1 MTHASADRP
10 IAARPI
16 VAQPI
21 SARPDVARPIH
32 VLFLLT
38 SAGVGG
44 AEMQTISLLNRLD
57 PARFKLSL
65 AYLQEEHDL
74 LDKIDRTRVNGAV
87 FCCHVA
93 RNMDW
98 QAARRLADY
107 VRAEAVDI
115 VVCANFYPL
124 LYGWA
129 ARVLARRPVHIV
141 EVCHSIWSHLGSLK
155 AKLQM
160 LLYGPLLRMT
170 RMLVYVCENQR
181 RHWRVRMLG
190 AREDVVI
197 HNGIDTTHF
206 SNGYSQDQVGAFRA
220 KYGLGASDYV
230 VGLCAYM
237 RPEKAH
243 GDLLAAA
250 MAARAHGVEL
260 KCLLIGDGPER
271 GAIEEKIARLG
282 LELQVSITGLIGD
295 VRLALASCD
304 VLVFTSHS
312 ETFSI
317 AALESMAM
325 GKPVVMTD
333 VGGASEQVVP
343 GENGYLFRRG
353 DTAALAGHLAQ
364 LADPARRRQM
374 GQRACST
381 VSEKFSLGVM
391 VSAYERM
398 FLGLMRPR
406 IKVADGAHG

>member
-1 MTHASADRP
+1 MTPASPERP
-10 IAARPI
+10 IH
-16 VAQPI
+16 V
-21 SARPDVARPIH
+21 PIH

-57 PARFKLSL
+57 PARFRLSL

-74 LDKIDRTRVNGAV
+74 LDKIDHERVGGAV

-93 RNMDW
+93 GNMDW
-98 QAARRLADY
+98 QAARRLGAY
-107 VRAEAVDI
+107 VRDEAVDI

-129 ARVLARRPVHIV
+129 ARLIARRPVHIV
-141 EVCHSIWSHLGSLK
+141 EVCHSIWSHLRSAK

-170 RMLVYVCENQR
+170 RVLVYVCENQR
-181 RHWRVRMLG
+181 RHWRARLVG
-190 AREDVVI
+190 GREDVVI
-197 HNGIDTTHF
+197 HNGIDTSHF
-206 SNGYSQDQVGAFRA
+206 SNGYTDDQVSALRQR
-220 KYGLGASDYV
+220 YGLAPSDYV

-243 GDLLAAA
+243 GDLLEAAL
-250 MAARAHGVEL
+250 AARARGVDL

-271 GAIEEKIARLG
+271 RAIEAKIARL
-282 LELQVSITGLIGD
+282 ELGRHVAITGLVGD
-295 VRLALASCD
+295 VRLALAACD
-304 VLVFTSHS
+304 AIVFTSHS

-317 AALESMAM
+317 AALEAMAM

-343 GENGYLFRRG
+343 GENGYLYRRG
-353 DTAALAGHLAQ
+353 DIAALAGHLAR
-364 LADPARRRQM
+364 LADPAERRRM

-381 VSEKFSLGVM
+381 VSEKFTLGIM
-391 VSAYERM
+391 VRAYERL
-398 FLGLMRPR
+398 FLGLMRRPA
-406 IKVADGAHG
+406 ADGAHG

>member
-1 MTHASADRP
+1 MTLANDGP
-10 IAARPI
+10 NAARPN
-16 VAQPI
+16 A
-21 SARPDVARPIH
+21 ARPDAARPIH

-57 PARFKLSL
+57 PVRFRLSL
-65 AYLQEEHDL
+65 AYLQEEHEL
-74 LDKIDRTRVNGAV
+74 LDKIDRTRLNGAV

-98 QAARRLADY
+98 QAARRLAAFVQD
-107 VRAEAVDI
+107 EAVDI
-115 VVCANFYPL
+115 IVCANFYPL

-129 ARVLARRPVHIV
+129 ARWLARRPLHIV

-181 RHWRVRMLG
+181 QHWRVRMLA

-206 SNGYSQDQVGAFRA
+206 SNSYSPEQVAAFRA
-220 KYGLGASDYV
+220 RYELSAGDYV

-243 GDLLAAA
+243 GDLLEAVL
-250 MAARAHGVEL
+250 AARTRGVEV

-271 GAIEEKIARLG
+271 KAIETRIGRMKLG
-282 LELQVSITGLIGD
+282 GDVAITGLIGD
-295 VRLALASCD
+295 VRLALAACD
-304 VLVFTSHS
+304 VMVFTSHS

-317 AALESMAM
+317 AALEAMAM

-333 VGGASEQVVP
+333 VGGASEQVIP
-343 GENGYLFRRG
+343 GENGYLFRKG
-353 DTAALAGHLAQ
+353 DTAALAGHLAL
-364 LADPARRRQM
+364 LADAGRRQQM
-374 GQRACST
+374 GQRARNS

-391 VSAYERM
+391 VAAYERM
-398 FLGLMRPR
+398 LLGLMRRPSP
-406 IKVADGAHG
+406 AAGGTHG

>member
-1 MTHASADRP
+1 MTPASADRP
-10 IAARPI
+10 IAARPN
-16 VAQPI
+16 V
-21 SARPDVARPIH
+21 ARPDVARPIH

-65 AYLQEEHDL
+65 AYLQEEHEL
-74 LDKIDRTRVNGAV
+74 LDKIDRQRVNGAV

-107 VRAEAVDI
+107 VRDEAVDI

-129 ARVLARRPVHIV
+129 ARLLARRRVHIV

-197 HNGIDTTHF
+197 HNGIDTNHF

-220 KYGLGASDYV
+220 RYGLGAGDYV

-243 GDLLAAA
+243 GDLLQAAL
-250 MAARAHGVEL
+250 AARAQGVEF

-282 LELQVSITGLIGD
+282 LSKQVVITGLIGD

-364 LADPARRRQM
+364 LADPARRDRM

-406 IKVADGAHG
+406 KAADGAHG

>member
-1 MTHASADRP
+1 
-10 IAARPI
+10 
-16 VAQPI
+16 
-21 SARPDVARPIH
+21 
-32 VLFLLT
+32 
-38 SAGVGG
+38 
-44 AEMQTISLLNRLD
+44 MQTISLLNRLD
-57 PARFKLSL
+57 PARFKLTL
-65 AYLQEEHDL
+65 AYLQEEHEL
-74 LDKIDRTRVNGAV
+74 LDKIDHARVGGAV

-93 RNMDW
+93 GNMDW
-98 QAARRLADY
+98 QAARRLAGY
-107 VRAEAVDI
+107 VRGEEVDI

-129 ARVLARRPVHIV
+129 ARLLARRPVHIV
-141 EVCHSIWSHLGSLK
+141 EVCHSIWSHLGTLK

-206 SNGYSQDQVGAFRA
+206 SNGYSQGQVDAFRA
-220 KYGLGASDYV
+220 QYGLEAGDYV

-250 MAARAHGVEL
+250 LAARKQGVAL

-271 GAIEEKIARLG
+271 ASIEAKIARLG
-282 LELQVSITGLIGD
+282 LEQQVVITGLIGD
-295 VRLALASCD
+295 VRLALAACD
-304 VLVFTSHS
+304 VIVFTSHS

-317 AALESMAM
+317 AALEAMAM
-325 GKPVVMTD
+325 GRPVVMTD

-343 GENGYLFRRG
+343 GETGYLFRRG

-391 VSAYERM
+391 VGAYERM
-398 FLGLMRPR
+398 FLRLMRPR
-406 IKVADGAHG
+406 AKAADGAHG

>member
-1 MTHASADRP
+1 
-10 IAARPI
+10 
-16 VAQPI
+16 
-21 SARPDVARPIH
+21 
-32 VLFLLT
+32 
-38 SAGVGG
+38 
-44 AEMQTISLLNRLD
+44 MQTISLLNRLD

-65 AYLQEEHDL
+65 AYLQEEHEL
-74 LDKIDRTRVNGAV
+74 LDKIDHARVGGAV

-98 QAARRLADY
+98 QAARRLAAY
-107 VRAEAVDI
+107 VRGEAVDI

-129 ARVLARRPVHIV
+129 ARLLARRPVHIV
-141 EVCHSIWSHLGSLK
+141 EVCHSIWSHLGTLK

-197 HNGIDTTHF
+197 HNGIDTSHF
-206 SNGYSQDQVGAFRA
+206 SNGYSADQVGAFRA
-220 KYGLGASDYV
+220 KYGLAAGDYV

-250 MAARAHGVEL
+250 LAARRLGVEL

-271 GAIEEKIARLG
+271 AAIEAKIARLG
-282 LELQVSITGLIGD
+282 LETQVVITGLIGD
-295 VRLALASCD
+295 VRLALAACD
-304 VLVFTSHS
+304 VVVFTSHS

-317 AALESMAM
+317 AALEAMAM

-333 VGGASEQVVP
+333 VGGASEQVAP

-353 DTAALAGHLAQ
+353 DTTALAGHLVQ
-364 LADPARRRQM
+364 LADPARRRRM

-398 FLGLMRPR
+398 FLRLMRPR
-406 IKVADGAHG
+406 TKPADGVHG

>member
-1 MTHASADRP
+1 MTAASADQP
-10 IAARPI
+10 IAARPL
-16 VAQPI
+16 ADP
-21 SARPDVARPIH
+21 PDVAQPIH

-65 AYLQEEHDL
+65 AYLQEEHEL

-93 RNMDW
+93 RNLDW
-98 QAARRLADY
+98 QAARKLAGY
-107 VRAEAVDI
+107 VRGEAVDI

-129 ARVLARRPVHIV
+129 ARLLARRPVHIV
-141 EVCHSIWSHLGSLK
+141 EVCHSIWSHLRSLK

-197 HNGIDTTHF
+197 HNGIDTGHF
-206 SNGYSQDQVGAFRA
+206 SNGYSLEQVGAFRA
-220 KYGLGASDYV
+220 RYGLGASDYV

-243 GDLLAAA
+243 GDLLAAVL
-250 MAARAHGVEL
+250 AARRLGVEL

-271 GAIEEKIARLG
+271 GAIEAKVAQLG
-282 LELQVSITGLIGD
+282 LQEEVVITGLVSD
-295 VRLALASCD
+295 VRLALAACD

-317 AALESMAM
+317 AALEAMAM

-353 DTAALAGHLAQ
+353 DTGALAGHLAQ
-364 LADPARRRQM
+364 LANPARRQRM
-374 GQRACST
+374 GERACRT

-391 VSAYERM
+391 VGAYERL
-398 FLGLMRPR
+398 FLGLMQPR
-406 IKVADGAHG
+406 TKAGGGAHG

>member
-10 IAARPI
+10 IAARTI

-21 SARPDVARPIH
+21 SSRPDVARPIH

-57 PARFKLSL
+57 PARFTLSL

-206 SNGYSQDQVGAFRA
+206 SNGYSEDQVGAFRA

-250 MAARAHGVEL
+250 LAARAHGVEL

-282 LELQVSITGLIGD
+282 LEQQVSITGLIGD

-406 IKVADGAHG
+406 TKVADGAHG